1 MGLACSWLLKL
12 KICVTSAQAQNSLT
26 QKLCINCAAGL
37 LTMSVL
43 QPSNST
49 PAARPGRSLAVLAF
63 GLGSFF
69 AASSA
74 PTPLYRLYQQDWGFS
89 SGMLTLVFAVYAL
102 SLLLALLTTG
112 ALSDH
117 LGRKPVILAALVLE
131 IVSLA
136 VFALAGDVRSEER
149 RVGKECRSR
158 WSPYH

>member
-12 KICVTSAQAQNSLT
+12 KICVSSAQAQNSLT

-74 PTPLYRLYQQDWGFS
+74 PTPLYRLYQQDWGLDRKSTRLNS
-89 SGMLTLVFAVYAL
+89 SHLVISY
-102 SLLLALLTTG
+102 
-112 ALSDH
+112 
-117 LGRKPVILAALVLE
+117 
-131 IVSLA
+131 A
-136 VFALAGDVRSEER
+136 VFCL
-149 RVGKECRSR
+149 
-158 WSPYH
+158 